1 VPRAAVGAFIIWDDQ
16 VPLYSAAMNRE
27 QEGSMKKSPEV
38 SRRAFLAGMT
48 AAAVVGRRL
57 KGMAAEARVVTKRVE
72 KLYKIAGCTQPND
85 LQFVADGLWVLDQ
98 VDPNKAFKVR
108 PEDGSIIETIQTES
122 IHGSGIT
129 YGHGALWIASTKM
142 TDPAMPP
149 RTLKVDPKTGKTL
162 KSWVTPGSGLYG
174 TITPK
179 STPSGAHGL
188 KWVDERYWMAVPASG
203 KLFLME
209 PETGEI
215 VRTIPAPGVRT
226 HGLAWDDGSL
236 WCVESNGRVIYKL
249 DPSNGAAIAKIQLTK
264 EDPEPH
270 GLDISKGVLWYCDA
284 ASGWICR
291 LA

>member
-1 VPRAAVGAFIIWDDQ
+1 
-16 VPLYSAAMNRE
+16 
-27 QEGSMKKSPEV
+27 MKKEPEV
-38 SRRAFLAGMT
+38 SRRAFLAGLA
-48 AAAVVGRRL
+48 AAAVIPRR
-57 KGMAAEARVVTKRVE
+57 AHTSPADIVVTMPRVE
-72 KLYKIAGCTQPND
+72 KLYKISGCTQPND

-108 PEDGSIIETIQTES
+108 PKDGSIVTTIQTES

-142 TDPAMPP
+142 TDPATPP

-162 KSWVTPGSGLYG
+162 KSWVTPGSGYYG

-188 KWVDERYWMAVPASG
+188 KWVGENYWMAVPASG

-215 VRTIPAPGVRT
+215 VRSIPAPGVRT
-226 HGLAWDDGSL
+226 HGLAWDNGLL
-236 WCVESNGRVIYKL
+236 WCVDSNERAIFKL
-249 DPSNGAAIAKIQLTK
+249 NPADGTPLTKIQLK
-264 EDPEPH
+264 KDDPEPH

-291 LA
+291 LAGATASV